1 MRAFRGAAVLS
12 AATILLLF
20 SMAIP
25 WQPLFQIAVG
35 LYVLAGLCLLWIA
48 NSLCGLSFE
57 RPAPVKR
64 GQVGQTVHDA
74 FELANR
80 AAMPKLGLEIRDH
93 STLPGHHASSV
104 LNLAPRCREQGAV
117 DTISELRGLYTLG
130 PTAAAASDPFEL
142 FTLERRIGPSSELL
156 IYPEIVDLGGFAV
169 PGTIVTEGTRRRRPT
184 QVQTLD
190 PAGTRPYVYGDSQR
204 RIHWL
209 SSAHAGQLM
218 VKEFEFTPAADIWI
232 FLDLES
238 GVHVGSGVHSTEE
251 YAVTAAASV
260 AAHYL
265 ANGRAVGVIASSRSE
280 EVLLADR
287 GDRQLIR
294 TLETLALVQANGRVP
309 LREVLWAERPRLGRS
324 STAVVVSPSTDE
336 HWAGV
341 LAQIQHGGARTAAL
355 LVEAATFGPAPAAT
369 MQVAALTSGGVPTY
383 LIKRS
388 ASIREGILE
397 GLLLGSWEPGAR
409 SR

>member
-1 MRAFRGAAVLS
+1 MLRGIAVLL

-25 WQPLFQIAVG
+25 WQPLFQTAIG
-35 LYVLAGLCLLWIA
+35 LYVLAGLCLVWVA
-48 NSLCGLSFE
+48 NSLWGLSFD

-64 GQVGQTVHDA
+64 GQVGKSVLDA
-74 FELANR
+74 FWLANR
-80 AAMPKLGLEIRDH
+80 AVMPKLGLEVRDH

-104 LNLAPRCREQGAV
+104 LNVGPRQRREGSV
-117 DTISELRGLYTLG
+117 ETLPELRGLFTLG
-130 PTAAAASDPFEL
+130 PTGAAATDPFSL
-142 FTLERRIGPSSELL
+142 FTLERRIGPASDVL
-156 IYPEIVDLGGFAV
+156 IYPEIVDLGDFEV
-169 PGTIVTEGTRRRRPT
+169 PGSIMIEGTRRRRPT

-218 VKEFEFTPAADIWI
+218 VKEFEYTPAADIWI
-232 FLDLES
+232 FLDLERD
-238 GVHVGSGVHSTEE
+238 VHVGTGVHSTEE

-265 ANGRAVGVIASSRSE
+265 AANRSVGLIASSKGE

-287 GDRQLIR
+287 GDRQLLR
-294 TLETLALVQANGRVP
+294 MLETLALVRANGRVP

-324 STAVVVSPSTDE
+324 ATALVITPSLDE
-336 HWAGV
+336 HWGGV
-341 LAQIQHGGARTAAL
+341 LAQIQHAGTRTAAL

-369 MQVAALTSGGVPTY
+369 MQVASLTLAGVPTY

-388 ASIREGILE
+388 ATIRDGIQE
-397 GLLLGSWEPGAR
+397 GLLLGGQGPRTSGQ
-409 SR
+409 